1 MKLTSKPTIT
11 FTAKEYEAFNKVC
24 MMLDDLVNGD
34 YRMAFEIIMEEE
46 DGMNLDILYG
56 MFATLTDYVEE
67 HRE

>member
-1 MKLTSKPTIT
+1 MKVESKPTMT
-11 FTAKEYEAFNKVC
+11 FTEQEYTTFNKAC

-34 YRMAFEIIMEEE
+34 YRTAFETIMEEE

-56 MFATLTDYVEE
+56 MFATITDYVEE

>member
-1 MKLTSKPTIT
+1 MRLTSKPTIT
-11 FTAKEYEAFNKVC
+11 FTAKEYKAFNEVC